1 MIENQQK
8 VNKIRQHIKK
18 TRYKGTKLNKKRQK
32 ADQKRYSCST
42 IVFWAK
48 ISKEFDFE
56 VFRNFGEIVC
66 DKVINISIFWSDIIS
81 SAQLDIWANFY
92 RNG

>member
-81 SAQLDIWANFY
+81 SAQLDICDNFY